1 MASEPAWACVASSAF
16 PLIYSYSKDLT
27 LGGTRSRSMEKDH
40 VKLIQALEQ
49 QLKLKGRSVANK
61 AETLFFYSHF
71 PFLTP
76 IELEL
81 VLLRLSEQFCAPTSS
96 TSFRVAILA
105 LFERLQGHFPNKS
118 ISDVSKVPRKDAL
131 VHVSCNLVTFQITT
145 PIAQVVAQHDLVE
158 TRVLA
163 LRVLAILA
171 PFCRDDA
178 TAHTAYASLP
188 EDLTVPRQ
196 LFARQAAP
204 RASAIFARMLF
215 HQARHQPLSIDGDH
229 RPTTSSAAASVAVT
243 CLVQV
248 LVEAPVKIQPTI
260 IKVVEGLA
268 TSCPRVATALLSRLC
283 QALLESNCLS
293 SASAMWVLVSHLA
306 SIGSVPD
313 TIQAAIVATVPSK
326 WTANESTT
334 ALAMVV
340 TLLRSGGGYSSADSR
355 RQGILVA
362 MTTHDDSYALYQ
374 TARECILHG
383 AFDIAT
389 NILSRVKAHCASE
402 RTGHWMA
409 ALHAWTSAE
418 GLLMSQPSIVP
429 SVGLVQIAGTS
440 SSVGASSSAQ
450 RRRLGDVARDFTLHA
465 TTVLSLGRASWSH
478 EDLLLL
484 AAHGHLCHVLHD
496 AVHRFFVMPPLNSSE
511 TPVHQPHSIRQWPGS
526 VAGTCHRLTTPSP
539 LWHFCNALDSELPH
553 VPVPASLRDAAAL
566 VVDLARAAIAVP
578 CAIPRQFFRT
588 TSVDVPCDVQIAS
601 ASLKMMSRS
610 VLGLAAHTPTC
621 HGHLHVS
628 MDLAHA
634 RHGSPLRDHMSPS
647 WRLVFEGA
655 LDNGFAFTT
664 HAEYAHDG
672 KKRWQGALPLQVD
685 AGGFG
690 AQGTSC
696 ALIGHLWLVN
706 SHERWLVAERVLERT
721 VVVY

>member
-1 MASEPAWACVASSAF
+1 M
-16 PLIYSYSKDLT
+16 
-27 LGGTRSRSMEKDH
+27 
-40 VKLIQALEQ
+40 
-49 QLKLKGRSVANK
+49 
-61 AETLFFYSHF
+61 
-71 PFLTP
+71 
-76 IELEL
+76 L
-81 VLLRLSEQFCAPTSS
+81 VF
-96 TSFRVAILA
+96 
-105 LFERLQGHFPNKS
+105 FERWS
-118 ISDVSKVPRKDAL
+118 
-131 VHVSCNLVTFQITT
+131 
-145 PIAQVVAQHDLVE
+145 QH
-158 TRVLA
+158 RA
-163 LRVLAILA
+163 
-171 PFCRDDA
+171 
-178 TAHTAYASLP
+178 LP

-204 RASAIFARMLF
+204 RASAIFARTLF
-215 HQARHQPLSIDGDH
+215 NEARHQSLSVDGDH
-229 RPTTSSAAASVAVT
+229 RPTTSSAAASVAVI

-248 LVEAPVKIQPTI
+248 LVEAPVKTQPTI

-268 TSCPRVATALLSRLC
+268 TSCPHVATALLSRLC

-313 TIQAAIVATVPSK
+313 TIQAAIVAAVPSK
-326 WTANESTT
+326 WTAKESTT
-334 ALAMVV
+334 ALAMAV

-389 NILSRVKAHCASE
+389 DILSRVKAHCASE

-418 GLLMSQPSIVP
+418 GLLVSQPSMVP
-429 SVGLVQIAGTS
+429 SVGLVQIAGTN

-496 AVHRFFVMPPLNSSE
+496 AVHRFFAMPPLNSSE

-539 LWHFCNALDSELPH
+539 LWHFCNALDSEVPH

-621 HGHLHVS
+621 HGHLHV
-628 MDLAHA
+628 
-634 RHGSPLRDHMSPS
+634 
-647 WRLVFEGA
+647 
-655 LDNGFAFTT
+655 
-664 HAEYAHDG
+664 
-672 KKRWQGALPLQVD
+672 
-685 AGGFG
+685 
-690 AQGTSC
+690 
-696 ALIGHLWLVN
+696 
-706 SHERWLVAERVLERT
+706 
-721 VVVY
+721 